1 MGINRVLRALVA
13 VVLAIGSLAATLV
26 LAPSAS
32 AAPGTLSYVDS
43 ATTAGARSSH
53 RVTIPATVQPGDALV
68 LFLTTNSSTATINN
82 LAGWTQIQT
91 QTGNGVS
98 GRAWTKTATSTDDG
112 AQVTVTTS
120 ASVKSTMTVTAY
132 RSNGGSA
139 EVTASASAVTN
150 TSSSSHT
157 TPTVAVAD
165 ANSWLVNYWSEKSG
179 TAVTWTLPGTVTQRS
194 TGAATGTGKI
204 SSVLGDSNGAVATGT
219 APVRTATTSAA
230 VSRSVRYSVVVSP
243 LEDTGTPTNNP
254 PVASFTTSCAGL
266 TCSFNAGAS
275 SDPDGDPLT
284 YAWNF
289 GDTTTG
295 TGVTTSRTYATAGT
309 RTVTL
314 TVSDGTLT
322 NSTSQQATAQAGVP
336 GPGHTGVVPEVV
348 ATNMPK
354 ITTGEIEDLE
364 YIGDTVYVVGGFTS
378 IANTTGGNTSYNQRL
393 VASFNLTTGLVNANF
408 RPTFSGGGVSDI
420 EASPDGTKLYVAG
433 SFTSVNG
440 VAKRKFASINPTT
453 GATITG
459 FTADADGQGTE
470 LEATNTT
477 VFLGGKFTR
486 INGANHRGL
495 AAVDA
500 NTGALLGRTNG
511 NPAGTWSNDITGGI
525 GPDGALNVQE
535 LKLTHDLSKL
545 VVIHTGRQID
555 GQDRY
560 GVGIIDVASGDLLP
574 WRTRLWED
582 NLQYVGGINRIFAGD
597 ISPDDSFLV
606 ATSGSGGDRPPIND
620 TAVALPLDGNDF
632 VEPIWISRLFDSVYS
647 VAITEVGVYLGGHF
661 SWMESPTASD
671 PWPGLD
677 NVGYG
682 TGQGLSGYGL
692 GDEVLRRDHIGVI
705 GVSDGKALEWSPG
718 SNSFEGNKAM
728 LATPR
733 GVISGGDG
741 NTQGGANVGRIAA
754 YLFANAPAS
763 GANETT
769 ITHPIEGRVVPGG
782 QEFVI
787 DGTARATSGVQRVQ
801 LELLDRDRNQYLQ
814 DDLVTWG
821 PANTINVNLASPG
834 ATQTDWSLNL
844 TIQENRVLKVLAK
857 TYGSNGTS
865 DPSKATKKF
874 ETFSIL
880 DAPPTARITGPTGIV
895 PSTTFTITGTA
906 TDDVGVRSLSY
917 VIKNGSSLFLQ
928 DNGTVSA
935 NYNAFTISPDVVD
948 AVSTTWSTEVTVP
961 YEGIWR
967 IAVTPRD
974 SGGQSSLDEVT
985 RDFTVS
991 STGLPPTVTISQPA
1005 LMIPPNTTAPVNVTP
1020 GGPITFAGTATDDE
1034 GLANVEIQLR
1044 NTTTRE
1050 ALAADGTWGVG
1061 LSAGWYRITAINLN
1075 GDSTNWSWTTPFNL
1089 SPGSYTFSVRA
1100 TDDLELVTSS
1110 TNQGRLTLNAQIPG
1124 DTPPNGLLDVT
1135 GTITGGQVLHLD
1147 LTGTAT
1153 DDKGVSKVGVTVF
1166 DNLTRRYLQPNG
1178 TLSAAYAEVNADL
1191 ASPGATST
1199 TFSLSRDLPTEG
1211 DWSVTAYAYD
1221 TVGQIDT
1228 STTGATAR
1236 YQIYPGDVAPVFNE
1250 TLRTPKGG
1258 ETYTEGR
1265 IPLTGRVEDD
1275 REIAS
1280 VQVAVRNSAGFYMS
1294 STGTFTSTTESW
1306 RNAFLNS
1313 PGSPGSNYSYTTP
1326 VIPDGS
1332 YTVRVRGVDNHGF
1345 TTNPSLDATVT
1356 VTHPANNPP
1365 VAAFA
1370 VSCNN
1375 NICGFDATS
1384 TADENPS
1391 AATYSWNFGN
1401 GTGTGSVVSRTYT
1414 AAGTYTVTLTV
1425 TDEYL
1430 LTSTATQTVT
1440 ITEPPSNLPPTAIM
1454 GVPTCNARVCS
1465 FTSSQSS
1472 DPNAGDAIT
1481 RLWDFGDGT
1490 TSTTTSPSKTYAAD
1504 GTYTVTLTVT
1514 DGWGKATTVTR
1525 TVTITEPVTNQPPN
1539 AVIDTPVCT
1548 GLACTFNSGNSTDPN
1563 GDAITRLWNFG
1574 DGTTS
1579 TATAP
1584 AKTYAAA
1591 GTYTVTLT
1599 VTDGWGKATT
1609 VTTQVTVG

>member
-1 MGINRVLRALVA
+1 M
-13 VVLAIGSLAATLV
+13 AATV
-26 LAPSAS
+26 ALAPSAS
-32 AAPGTLSYVDS
+32 AAPGDLSYVAS
-43 ATTAGARSSH
+43 ATTAGARSNH
-53 RVTIPATVQPGDALV
+53 RVTIPASVQPGDALV

-82 LAGWTQIQT
+82 LAGWTQLQT

-112 AQVTVTTS
+112 ARVTVTTS
-120 ASVKSTMTVTAY
+120 KSVKSTMTVTAY
-132 RSNGGSA
+132 RSSGGTA
-139 EVTASASAVTN
+139 EVTSSASAVTN
-150 TSSSSHT
+150 TSSSSHA
-157 TPTVAVAD
+157 TPSVAVSD
-165 ANSWLVNYWSEKSG
+165 ANSWLVNYWSEKSAN
-179 TAVTWTLPGTVTQRS
+179 TVTWTVPGTVTQRS
-194 TGAATGTGKI
+194 TGAATGSGKI

-219 APVRTATTSAA
+219 APARTATTSAA

-254 PVASFTTSCAGL
+254 PVASFTASCAGL
-266 TCSFNAGAS
+266 TCSFDASAS
-275 SDPDGDPLT
+275 SDPDSDPLT

-314 TVSDGTLT
+314 TVSDASLT
-322 NSTSQQATAQAGVP
+322 NSTTQQAITQAGVP
-336 GPGHTGVVPEVV
+336 GPGHTAVVPDIV
-348 ATNMPK
+348 AKNMPK

-364 YIGDTVYVVGGFTS
+364 YIGDTVYVAGGFSS
-378 IANTTGGNTSYNQRL
+378 IANTTGGNTSYNQRFL
-393 VASFNLTTGLVNANF
+393 ASFNLTTGLVNANF
-408 RPTFSGGGVSDI
+408 RPTFSGGGVNDI
-420 EASPDGTKLYVAG
+420 EASPDGTKLFVAG
-433 SFTSVNG
+433 TFNSVNG
-440 VAKRKFASINPTT
+440 VAKKKFASINPTT
-453 GATITG
+453 GATVTG
-459 FTADADGQGTE
+459 WTADADGAGTE
-470 LEATNTT
+470 LEATNDT

-495 AAVDA
+495 AAVSA
-500 NTGALLGRTNG
+500 TTGALLGRTNG

-525 GPDGALNVQE
+525 GPNGSLNVQE
-535 LKLTHDLSKL
+535 LKLSHDLTKL
-545 VVIHTGRQID
+545 MVVHTGRQID

-560 GVGIIDVASGDLLP
+560 GVGLIDVASGDLLP

-582 NLQYVGGINRIFAGD
+582 NLQYVGGIQRAYAGD
-597 ISPDDSFLV
+597 IAPDDSFLV
-606 ATSGSGGDRPPIND
+606 VTSGSGGDRPPIND
-620 TAVALPLDGNDF
+620 TVVALPLDGNDF
-632 VEPIWISRLFDSVYS
+632 VEPIWISRCFDSIYS
-647 VAITEVGVYLGGHF
+647 AAITEQGVYIGGHF
-661 SWMESPTASD
+661 SWNESPTAKD

-692 GDEVLRRDHIGVI
+692 GDDVVRRDHIGVL
-705 GVSDGKALEWSPG
+705 SNSEGKALEWNPG

-733 GVISGGDG
+733 GVITGGDG
-741 NTQGGANVGRIAA
+741 NTQGGANVGRLAV

-769 ITHPIEGRVVPGG
+769 ITNPIEGRVKPGG
-782 QEFVI
+782 EEFVI

-801 LELLDRDRNQYLQ
+801 LELQDRDSNRYLQ

-821 PANTINVNLASPG
+821 AANTINVNLASPG
-834 ATQTDWSLNL
+834 ATQTDWSLPL
-844 TIQENRVLKVLAK
+844 TIVENRSLKVLAK
-857 TYGSNGTS
+857 TFGTNGTS
-865 DPSKATKKF
+865 DPSKAIKKF
-874 ETFSIL
+874 ETFSIT
-880 DAPPTARITGPTGIV
+880 DAPPSARVTGPSGIV

-906 TDDVGVRSLSY
+906 TDDVGVRSIGY
-917 VIKNGSSLFLQ
+917 VIKNGASLFLQ

-935 NYNAFTISPDVVD
+935 NYNSFSIAPDVVD

-961 YEGIWR
+961 YEGVWR

-974 SGGQSSLDEVT
+974 TSGQSSLDEFT

-991 STGLPPTVTISQPA
+991 STGLAPTVTITQPA
-1005 LMIPPNTTAPVNVTP
+1005 LMVPPNATAPVSVTP
-1020 GGPITFAGTATDDE
+1020 GNPITFSGTATDDE
-1034 GLANVEIQLR
+1034 GLANVEIFLR

-1050 ALAADGTWGVG
+1050 ALASDGTWGVG

-1075 GDSTNWSWTTPFNL
+1075 GDSANWSWTTPFTL
-1089 SPGSYTFSVRA
+1089 TPGSYDFRVRA
-1100 TDDLELVTSS
+1100 NDDIGLTTSS
-1110 TNQGRLTLNAQIPG
+1110 SNQGRLTLTAQVPG
-1124 DTPPNGLLDVT
+1124 DTPPDGLLDVT

-1147 LTGTAT
+1147 ITGTAT
-1153 DDKGVSKVGVTVF
+1153 DDNGVDHVGLTVY
-1166 DNLTRRYLQPNG
+1166 DNDTRRYLQPNG
-1178 TLSAAYAEVNADL
+1178 TLSAAYAEINATLD
-1191 ASPGATST
+1191 SPGATST
-1199 TFSLSRDLPTEG
+1199 TFSLSRDLPVEG

-1228 STTGATAR
+1228 STSGATAR
-1236 YQIYPGDVAPVFNE
+1236 YEIYPGDVAPVFNE
-1250 TLRTPKGG
+1250 NLRVPQGG

-1265 IPLTGRVEDD
+1265 IPVTGRVEDD
-1275 REIAS
+1275 RSIAS
-1280 VQVAVRNSAGFYMS
+1280 VQVAVRNSAGMYMNS
-1294 STGTFTSTTESW
+1294 SGNFTSTNESW
-1306 RNAFLNS
+1306 RSAFLNS

-1326 VIPDGS
+1326 VIPDGD

-1345 TTNPSLDATVT
+1345 TTDPSLDATVT

-1365 VAAFA
+1365 VAAFT
-1370 VSCNN
+1370 VNCNN

-1384 TADENPS
+1384 TTDENPS

-1414 AAGTYTVTLTV
+1414 SANTYTVTLTV

-1440 ITEPPSNLPPTAIM
+1440 ITEPPSNVAPNAVM

-1465 FTSSQSS
+1465 FTSSQST
-1472 DPNAGDAIT
+1472 DPNAGDSIS

-1490 TSTTTSPSKTYAAD
+1490 TSTSTSPSKTYAAD

-1525 TVTITEPVTNQPPN
+1525 TVTIAEPPTNQPPN
-1539 AVIDTPVCT
+1539 AVIETPVCT
-1548 GLACTFNSGNSTDPN
+1548 GLACTFSSVNSTDPN

-1579 TATAP
+1579 TATSP
-1584 AKTYAAA
+1584 AKTYASA

-1609 VTTQVTVG
+1609 VTTQVTVA